1 MKQTFSDMP
10 LNVPWLKITD
20 TNSKIGSMILMV
32 DTFL

>member
-10 LNVPWLKITD
+10 LNVAWLKIPD

-32 DTFL
+32 YTFL